1 MSKKYFALIGSA
13 VIVGTSLAQVPSAP
27 TIKSM
32 DDCHRMTVG
41 DDRLKCYDELSNRTD
56 PPNADKAKVPIS
68 SSLYL
73 RSSAS
78 VNALSKES
86 AMISWDRTDGKNSPN
101 IKAALL
107 WLVDTSFSDVA
118 QPFVIAS
125 WLRRGTGS
133 EANDMRKVGV
143 GVMADVLDRKKFG
156 VGITSTAQVS
166 VARDAVVGTTV
177 RDMRL
182 HNSVGVPVCLGVT
195 FLCDP
200 YFGVAR
206 TWERGGHTSLVYAGF
221 DASYAPTFLS
231 ERLSLDATGKLFR
244 LKDTSVRQNERYAT
258 FGVQFKLANN
268 KRDPLQPALFIERE
282 VGFDALGSAKRV
294 NSVTAGLRLKYN

>member
-1 MSKKYFALIGSA
+1 MSWKYVGFLWSC
-13 VIVGTSLAQVPSAP
+13 VIISSSIAQTPPAEA
-27 TIKSM
+27 TKSIEE
-32 DDCHRMTVG
+32 CQRMTVR
-41 DDRLKCYDELSNRTD
+41 DDRLKCYDEVTKRTD
-56 PPNADKAKVPIS
+56 PSTADKAKVPTS

-78 VNALSKES
+78 ANAFSKEA

-107 WLVDTSFSDVA
+107 WLVDTPFSDVA
-118 QPFVIAS
+118 QPFVVAS

-133 EANDMRKVGV
+133 DADDMRKVGL
-143 GVMADVLDRKKFG
+143 GVVADVLDRKKFG
-156 VGITSTAQVS
+156 VGITSTAQIS
-166 VARDAVVGTTV
+166 VARDGVTGTNV

-182 HNSVGVPVCLGVT
+182 HNSVGVPTCLGVT
-195 FLCDP
+195 FSCDP

-206 TWERGGHTSLVYAGF
+206 TWEGNGNTSLVYAGF

-244 LKDTSVRQNERYAT
+244 LRATGVNQSERYAT
-258 FGVQFKLANN
+258 FGIHFKLAS
-268 KRDPLQPALFIERE
+268 KGDPFQPALFIERE
-282 VGFDALGSAKRV
+282 IGFDALGSGKRV
-294 NSVTAGLRLKYN
+294 NSVTAGLRIKYN

>member
-1 MSKKYFALIGSA
+1 MNKKYFALVASA
-13 VIVGTSLAQVPSAP
+13 VMVGTSLAQVPSVPAV
-27 TIKSM
+27 KSM
-32 DDCHRMTVG
+32 EDCHRMTVG
-41 DDRLKCYDELSNRTD
+41 DDRLKCYDEISKRTD
-56 PPNADKAKVPIS
+56 PPIADKATVPSS

-78 VNALSKES
+78 VNAFSKES
-86 AMISWDRTDGKNSPN
+86 AMISWDRIDGKNSPN

-133 EANDMRKVGV
+133 EADDMRKVGL
-143 GVMADVLDRKKFG
+143 GVVADVLDRKKFG

-166 VARDAVVGTTV
+166 VARDGVAGTNV

-182 HNSVGVPVCLGVT
+182 HNSVGVPVCLSVT

-206 TWERGGHTSLVYAGF
+206 TWEASGHTSLVYAGF
-221 DASYAPTFLS
+221 DASYMPTFLS

-244 LKDTSVRQNERYAT
+244 LRVAGVSQSERYAT

-268 KRDPLQPALFIERE
+268 KHDPLQPALFIERE
-282 VGFDALGSAKRV
+282 VGFDALGSGKRI

>member
-13 VIVGTSLAQVPSAP
+13 MIVGTSLAQVPSTPA
-27 TIKSM
+27 IKSM
-32 DDCHRMTVG
+32 EDCHRMTVG
-41 DDRLKCYDELSNRTD
+41 DDRLKCYDEISKRTD
-56 PPNADKAKVPIS
+56 PPIADKATVPIS

-78 VNALSKES
+78 VNAISKES
-86 AMISWDRTDGKNSPN
+86 ATISWDRTDGKNAPN
-101 IKAALL
+101 IKVALL
-107 WLVDTSFSDVA
+107 WLVDTPFSDVA

-125 WLRRGTGS
+125 WLRRGTG
-133 EANDMRKVGV
+133 ADADDVRRVGL
-143 GVMADVLDRKKFG
+143 GVVADVLDRKKFG
-156 VGITSTAQVS
+156 VGVTSTAQVS
-166 VARDAVVGTTV
+166 VARDGVAGANV

-206 TWERGGHTSLVYAGF
+206 TWDGSGHTSLVYAGF
-221 DASYAPTFLS
+221 DASYTPTFLS

-244 LKDTSVRQNERYAT
+244 SRVIGVNQSERYAT
-258 FGVQFKLANN
+258 FGVQFKLFS
-268 KRDPLQPALFIERE
+268 KGDPFKPALFIERE
-282 VGFDALGSAKRV
+282 VGFDALGSGKRI